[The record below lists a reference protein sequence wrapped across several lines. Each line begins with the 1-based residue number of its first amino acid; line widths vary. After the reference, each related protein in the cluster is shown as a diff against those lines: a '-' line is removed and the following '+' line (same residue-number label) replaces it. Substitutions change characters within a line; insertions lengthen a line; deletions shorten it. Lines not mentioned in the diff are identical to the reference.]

1 MEKWRRQLVERG
13 LRVPSGFTLIE
24 LLIVVAI
31 IAILAAI
38 AVPNFL
44 EAQMRA
50 KVVSVKTDMKSLVN
64 ALAIY
69 RADNGD
75 YVSDEKGTGWDADY
89 ATFFPLTTPV
99 AYLVKVPTNPFFD
112 KDLSDVAT
120 KGYGN
125 YSFWRNWPEEE
136 KKTGVGYAIT
146 SVGPNTR
153 FDMQGDRSPEP
164 NRVKN
169 RVPDFLNVL
178 YNPTNGTKSFGDL
191 HASALG
197 VSE

>member
-50 KVVSVKTDMKSLVN
+50 KVVSVKADMKNIITAQEL
-64 ALAIY
+64 Y

-75 YVSDEKGTGWDADY
+75 YVPDTGGNWDTDY
-89 ATFFPLTTPV
+89 NSLFALSTPV
-99 AYLVKVPTNPFFD
+99 AYIVQVPLNPFFD
-112 KDLSDVAT
+112 KYNAGTLA
-120 KGYGN
+120 KGNFSY
-125 YSFWRNWPEEE
+125 WRNWPEKE
-136 KKTGVGYAIT
+136 KTYSMFYGIT
-146 SVGPNTR
+146 SVGPNGTM
-153 FDMQGDRSPEP
+153 DMTPDPEAISKQTTGWV
-164 NRVKN
+164 NTV
-169 RVPDFLNVL
+169 

-191 HASALG
+191 G
-197 VSE
+197 CTNKGIFE

>member
-1 MEKWRRQLVERG
+1 MEKWRRQFVERG

-50 KVVSVKTDMKSLVN
+50 KVVSVKSDMKSIVN
-64 ALAIY
+64 AQELY

-75 YVSDEKGTGWDADY
+75 YVSDEGGTGWDADF

-112 KDLSDVAT
+112 KELSTAAS

-125 YSFWRNWPEEE
+125 YSYWRNWPAEE
-136 KKTGVGYAIT
+136 KRTGVGYAIT
-146 SVGPNTR
+146 SVGPNGSL
-153 FDMQGDRSPEP
+153 DMSPEP
-164 NRVKN
+164 NSVKN
-169 RVPDFLNVL
+169 RTPDFLNKL

-191 HASALG
+191 HACALG